1 MNISSLVSQMTLEE
15 KAGLCSGHDFWFT
28 KAVERLNIPSVMLSD
43 GPHGLRKQKS
53 DGDYLGIGESIE
65 AVCFP
70 AGCAVA
76 SSFDRD
82 LIRSMGEAL
91 GDECQA
97 EKVAVI
103 LGPAANI
110 KRSPL
115 CGRNFEY
122 FSEDPYLAAEMAT
135 NHIKGV
141 QSKQVGTSLKHY
153 LANNQEHRRMS
164 VSSEVDERTLREIY
178 LAAFEGAVKNG
189 KPWTVMCSY
198 NRVNGEYA
206 SESHRYL
213 TDILRDEWN
222 FDGFVVSD
230 WGAVNDRVIGLEA
243 GLDLEM
249 PGSRGMNDA
258 KIIKAVKDGTLDEAA
273 LDTAVTR
280 ILKTLYQYIENKR
293 KNTVFDKEDHHNLAH
308 KIECESMVLLKNEGI
323 LPLKKEASVA
333 FIGKFA
339 EKPRYQGGGS
349 SHINSFKTT
358 SALEAVKSITKV
370 TYAPGYDTNE
380 DVLNEELIRQ
390 AVDAAKAADTAVIF
404 AGLPDAFESEG
415 YDRTH
420 MSLPKYQNHLIEKIC
435 QVQPNTVVVLHNG
448 SPVEM
453 PWADKVKGILEVYL
467 GGQAVGLAAVDVLYG
482 NANPCGKLAE
492 TFPVKLED
500 NPSYLNFP
508 GEGDKVEYREGI
520 FVGYRYYDK
529 KKMDVLFPFGF
540 GLSYTTF
547 SYSNLQIHKD
557 GDTTVN
563 SESPLTVKDTDMV
576 TVTVDITNT
585 GTVPGK
591 EIVELYISAKE
602 SQVIRPLKELKGF
615 EKIYL
620 EPGET
625 KTAAFSLGKRS
636 FAYYNTEIK
645 DWHAESGKYDI
656 LIGKSSRDIVCSKE
670 LKFKSTAVIPRRY
683 TLNSTFGDIMA
694 DPRASEIIKPVTYGY
709 SLGFETGSEDMEDVL
724 GEGSREMMAAMFQ
737 NLPLRAVISFGNG
750 TIKEEDIRMLLDKI
764 NGEIQ

>member
-15 KAGLCSGHDFWFT
+15 KAGLCSGLDFWLT

-53 DGDYLGIGESIE
+53 DGDHLGIGASIE

-82 LIRSMGEAL
+82 LIKTMGEAL
-91 GDECQA
+91 GEECQA
-97 EKVAVI
+97 ENVAVI

-122 FSEDPYLAAEMAT
+122 FSEDPYLAAELAA

-198 NRVNGEYA
+198 NRVNGEYV

-213 TDILRDEWN
+213 TDVLRDEWD

-258 KIIKAVKDGTLDEAA
+258 KIVKAVKDGTLDEAA
-273 LDTAVTR
+273 LDTAATR
-280 ILKTLYQYIENKR
+280 ILKTLYQYIENR
-293 KNTVFDKEDHHNLAH
+293 TENTVFDKEGHHKLAH

-323 LPLKKEASVA
+323 LPLKKETSVA

-358 SALEAVKSITKV
+358 SALEAVKSIAKV
-370 TYAPGYDTNE
+370 TYAQGYDTNE
-380 DVLNEELIRQ
+380 DVLDEELIRQ
-390 AVDAAKAADTAVIF
+390 AVDAAKAAGTAVIF

-420 MSLPKYQNHLIEKIC
+420 MSLPKCQNHLIEKIC

-467 GGQAVGLAAVDVLYG
+467 GGQAVGLAAVDILYG

-540 GLSYTTF
+540 GLSYTSF
-547 SYSNLQIHKD
+547 AYSNLQIHKA
-557 GDTTVN
+557 GVTAVN
-563 SESPLTVKDTDMV
+563 SESPLTVNDTDTV

-585 GTVPGK
+585 GMVPGK
-591 EIVELYISAKE
+591 EIVQLYISAKE

-625 KTAAFSLGKRS
+625 KTVTFTLGKRS
-636 FAYYNTEIK
+636 FAYYNTELK
-645 DWHAESGKYDI
+645 DWHAESGQYGI

-670 LKFKSTAVIPRRY
+670 LKFKSTAVIPKSY
-683 TLNSTFGDIMA
+683 TLNSTFGDIMT
-694 DPRASEIIKPVTYGY
+694 DPKASEIIKPVIDGY
-709 SLGFETGSEDMEDVL
+709 SLGFETGSDDMEEAL

-764 NGEIQ
+764 NGETQ

>member
-15 KAGLCSGHDFWFT
+15 KAGLCSGLDFWFT

-53 DGDYLGIGESIE
+53 DGDHLGIGESIE

-91 GDECQA
+91 GEECQA

-122 FSEDPYLAAEMAT
+122 FSEDPYLAAEMAA

-258 KIIKAVKDGTLDEAA
+258 KIVKAVKDGTLDEAA

-280 ILKTLYQYIENKR
+280 ILKTLYQYVENKR
-293 KNTVFDKEDHHNLAH
+293 ENTVFDKEGHHNLAH

-358 SALEAVKSITKV
+358 SALEAVKSITEV
-370 TYAPGYDTNE
+370 TYAPGYDTSE

-420 MSLPKYQNHLIEKIC
+420 MSLPKCQNHLIEKIC

-557 GDTTVN
+557 GDTAVN
-563 SESPLTVKDTDMV
+563 SESLLTVNDTDTL

-591 EIVELYISAKE
+591 EIAELYISAQE
-602 SQVIRPLKELKGF
+602 SLVIRPLKELKGF

-625 KTAAFSLGKRS
+625 KTIAFSLGKRS
-636 FAYYNTEIK
+636 FAYYNTELK

-656 LIGKSSRDIVCSKE
+656 LIGKSSRDIVCGKE
-670 LKFKSTAVIPRRY
+670 LILKSTTVIPRRY

-694 DPRASEIIKPVTYGY
+694 DPKAGEIIKPVINGY
-709 SLGFETGSEDMEDVL
+709 SLGFDTGSEDMEDVL

-750 TIKEEDIRMLLDKI
+750 TIKEEDIRTLLDKI
-764 NGEIQ
+764 NGETQ